1 MCIFS
6 APKIDKPDP
15 IPSAPSR
22 DNPESVMEQERQR
35 KKLALRRGSASTRLT
50 GPLGDSGYG
59 GQITKATVLGAT
71 A

>member
-6 APKIDKPDP
+6 APKPPEPDP
-15 IPSAPSR
+15 IPASPTR
-22 DNPESVMEQERQR
+22 DDPESVREGERQR

-59 GQITKATVLGAT
+59 GNISRAVVLGGT
-71 A
+71 